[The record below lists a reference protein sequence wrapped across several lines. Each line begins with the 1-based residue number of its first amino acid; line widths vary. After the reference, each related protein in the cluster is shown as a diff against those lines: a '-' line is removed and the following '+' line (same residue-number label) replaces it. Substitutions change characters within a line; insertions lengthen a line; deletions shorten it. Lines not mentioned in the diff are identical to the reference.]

1 MKPILLID
9 PNDNNPK
16 ELIKEIGK
24 LDIQYTNLWFGCSTT
39 PGKELG
45 NTVKKLEKKFTLF
58 PGRIDQIEEIYGEAE
73 SIIIS
78 HPFPFS
84 NISKGLASKVYRIL
98 EKNESIKNKV
108 RNMLYILLSTNCS
121 ASKVL
126 EIKEIPSNEEIF
138 QFIEINPDIDDIY
151 IEGGSRNRNLDFD
164 KVLSLLEELKR
175 KYPQRNLIYGGGIKD
190 LGLAKEI
197 AMIVDNI
204 IFSNIIHKNPNI
216 IREVMSII

>member
-24 LDIQYTNLWFGCSTT
+24 LDIQYTNLWFWCSTT
-39 PGKELG
+39 PWKELG

-58 PGRIDQIEEIYGEAE
+58 PWRIDQIEEIYGEAE

-151 IEGGSRNRNLDFD
+151 IEGWSRNRNLDFD

-175 KYPQRNLIYGGGIKD
+175 KYPQRNLIYGWWIKD